1 MGLSS
6 PGRVVSMES
15 DGVGIVDVGGI
26 PRRVRLAL
34 LTAAGTR
41 VTVGDWLLVQ
51 LGLAVAVLDAT
62 EATELARLI
71 AAAQPARQAAQA
83 G

>member
-1 MGLSS
+1 MGLSA
-6 PGRVVSMES
+6 PGRVMSMES
-15 DGVGIVDVGGI
+15 DGVGIVDVDGV

-62 EATELARLI
+62 EAIELARLI
-71 AAAQPARQAAQA
+71 SAAQPARAA
-83 G
+83 